1 VVGKAGWQTRRHDSL
16 RDPDF
21 PRRALSP
28 NEAYASLVAVAG
40 YLPVTLTGDDYRELL
55 PVTWRAI
62 NDYGIRIDYR
72 TYHLPADPP
81 IRIQPGPAGHDQ
93 RAEPAAARTQH
104 PVVPALPPRRPRH
117 PAPRPHPARPDPR
130 LVTPDGRHRRHHL
143 RQPDHAASR
152 A

>member
-1 VVGKAGWQTRRHDSL
+1 MVGKAGWQTRRHDSL

-72 TYHLPADPP
+72 TYDAKGLEPYRRESSGVAAKKGLWEVHYDPYDLSQVFVRTRTDGSAP
-81 IRIQPGPAGHDQ
+81 SGP
-93 RAEPAAARTQH
+93 T
-104 PVVPALPPRRPRH
+104 
-117 PAPRPHPARPDPR
+117 
-130 LVTPDGRHRRHHL
+130 
-143 RQPDHAASR
+143 SR
-152 A
+152 W